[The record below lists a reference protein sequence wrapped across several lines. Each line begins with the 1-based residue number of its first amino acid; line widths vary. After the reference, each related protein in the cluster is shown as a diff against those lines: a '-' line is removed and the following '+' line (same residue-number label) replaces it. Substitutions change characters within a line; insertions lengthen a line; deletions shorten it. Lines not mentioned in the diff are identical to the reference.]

1 MKKTIRIILVLFLVS
16 YSALVT
22 LADPPTPP
30 NPGDGNGPTNDNYVG
45 APIDHG
51 LVLLILFAAVLG
63 VTNCIVS
70 IRQRNWLPIKSLLEK
85 LYCSAR

>member
-63 VTNCIVS
+63 GY
-70 IRQRNWLPIKSLLEK
+70 K
-85 LYCSAR
+85 LYSVYKAKKLASN